1 MVDQINPL
9 KKKKTKFVIE
19 TGINDFVI
27 ADNNFTNA
35 EVSPGR
41 SWFWNYSLMKQI
53 SKSKSMVIEI
63 GISYLTNRFSI
74 ENEVAL
80 TRNGNDNLPY
90 QFQKFNNASKNPC
103 LSVSYLQIP
112 LNFKFNLGKS
122 FYANIGVFGGYRVGS
137 TQQLEYSIGTEEVK
151 EERKDSYDL
160 NKWNYGGR
168 LGIGI
173 KSWDLFF
180 NYNLSNLFRSE
191 EIYKYNIYSIG
202 TSFRI

>member
-1 MVDQINPL
+1 VVL
-9 KKKKTKFVIE
+9 TK
-19 TGINDFVI
+19 
-27 ADNNFTNA
+27 
-35 EVSPGR
+35 
-41 SWFWNYSLMKQI
+41 
-53 SKSKSMVIEI
+53 
-63 GISYLTNRFSI
+63 
-74 ENEVAL
+74 
-80 TRNGNDNLPY
+80 NGNDNLPY
-90 QFQKFNNASKNPC
+90 LFQKFNNASKNPC

-122 FYANIGVFGGYRVGS
+122 FYTNIGVFGGYRVKS

-180 NYNLSNLFRSE
+180 NYNLSNLFKSE